1 MKIFKHTTDRF
12 TDGAII
18 TDEAN
23 FVIHI
28 VNDILYGYRSHY
40 DILDIDTYLYLREM
54 TFRESIDETLLSI
67 IESMLSEYRR
77 YLKPGDYYRI
87 DIWDSVREHKNSPQ
101 IQAIS
106 FKI

>member
-1 MKIFKHTTDRF
+1 MKIFKHTTDRS

-23 FVIHI
+23 FVLHI
-28 VNDILYGYRSHY
+28 VNDILYGYKSHY

-67 IESMLSEYRR
+67 IESMLLEYKR

-87 DIWDSVREHKNSPQ
+87 AVWDSVREHKNSPQ
-101 IQAIS
+101 IQSIS